1 MFHGEGMRAGA
12 LEVENADQAVLHEQ
26 RHNDFRARVNT
37 GFAADVAGIF
47 TDVVDA
53 QDAALSGS
61 RTRKAF
67 VKRDARACG
76 QGVARAHR
84 EDGFKKLRLLVPKHD
99 AEHIVVDD
107 FFDALGDAPQ
117 KLFAVEN
124 GGQRAAHIVKERQRL
139 SLLGE
144 VYKKTRRNSIR
155 ISEQGEWTKLS
166 EIVNGRNTSTLSI
179 LTRCQKFRAES

>member
-67 VKRDARACG
+67 VKRDARVCG

-124 GGQRAAHIVKERQRL
+124 GGQLAKKSRSEEHTSELQSRGHLVCRL
-139 SLLGE
+139 LLE
-144 VYKKTRRNSIR
+144 KK
-155 ISEQGEWTKLS
+155 KL
-166 EIVNGRNTSTLSI
+166 LP
-179 LTRCQKFRAES
+179 

>member
-107 FFDALGDAPQ
+107 FFSVMLW
-117 KLFAVEN
+117 N
-124 GGQRAAHIVKERQRL
+124 ERSEEHTSELQSPCNLVCRL
-139 SLLGE
+139 LLE
-144 VYKKTRRNSIR
+144 KKNKT
-155 ISEQGEWTKLS
+155 QT
-166 EIVNGRNTSTLSI
+166 TS
-179 LTRCQKFRAES
+179 